1 MFMVRKPE
9 DIPMEKIQKKSDTES
24 VYNGHMIRAS
34 KMHAKM
40 IFETGKIF
48 GPMTDDEQAEAIAWA
63 YGMDLV
69 K

>member
-9 DIPMEKIQKKSDTES
+9 DIPMEKIQKKSDTDS
-24 VYNGHMIRAS
+24 NHKGHMARAS

-48 GPMTDDEQAEAIAWA
+48 GPMTDDEQAKAIAWA